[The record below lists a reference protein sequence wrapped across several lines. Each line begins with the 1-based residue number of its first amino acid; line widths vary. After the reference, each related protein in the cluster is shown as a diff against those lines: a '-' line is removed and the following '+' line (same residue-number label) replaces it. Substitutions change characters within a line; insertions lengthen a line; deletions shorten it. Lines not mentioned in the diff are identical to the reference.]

1 MSSLA
6 DRGTPLRSFARAGA
20 PAAADPGLRAA
31 YDTCRRMQRRH
42 DPTYY
47 CATARLPRDVRPAV
61 HALYGFVRG
70 ADEIVDGPRR
80 APDPA
85 ARRAALDRW
94 EQELDRGIASG
105 RSSHPVIAA
114 LVDAGRRHRLPLG
127 ELSVYMSSMRL
138 DCAPLRIET
147 REELERYMRGSAA
160 AVGLIMAPLLGA
172 PLDEHQTFARL
183 GVAFQLTNFI
193 RDVREDHA
201 LGRLYLPRE
210 DLERFGVGEQE
221 LVLREPSPGFR
232 DLIEREVDRARCLFA
247 ETATA
252 MWSVTP
258 SVRPGMALARGI
270 YLAMLDRIERLDFDV
285 LRRRP
290 RLAPWRLAE
299 AAARALRPAP

>member
-127 ELSVYMSSMRL
+127 ELRVYMSSMRL

-210 DLERFGVGEQE
+210 DLERYGVEEAEIASRRPG
-221 LVLREPSPGFR
+221 PGFR
-232 DLIEREVDRARCLFA
+232 SLLAAEVESARRLFNGSA
-247 ETATA
+247 PAVA
-252 MWSVTP
+252 AVSPAVQ
-258 SVRPGMALARGI
+258 PGIKLARSV
-270 YLAMLDRIERLDFDV
+270 YMRVLDRVERIGFDV
-285 LRRRP
+285 LRRRATLSP
-290 RLAPWRLAE
+290 PQMCLAAVGS
-299 AAARALRPAP
+299 LRRGR